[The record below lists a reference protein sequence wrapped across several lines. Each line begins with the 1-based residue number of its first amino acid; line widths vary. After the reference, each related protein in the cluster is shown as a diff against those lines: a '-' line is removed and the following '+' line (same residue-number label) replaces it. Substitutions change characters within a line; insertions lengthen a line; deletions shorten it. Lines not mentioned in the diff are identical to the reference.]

1 MTTMLERRILDVL
14 RGVVVTT
21 DDIAKMIADEETN
34 YRPGRSI
41 VRERLRSLESAGL
54 IERQDLSGVVVWRL
68 TGA

>member
-1 MTTMLERRILDVL
+1 MTTLIERRILDVL

-41 VRERLRSLESAGL
+41 VRERLRSLECAGL
-54 IERQDLSGVVVWRL
+54 IVRHDLRGVVVWQL
-68 TGA
+68 TGV